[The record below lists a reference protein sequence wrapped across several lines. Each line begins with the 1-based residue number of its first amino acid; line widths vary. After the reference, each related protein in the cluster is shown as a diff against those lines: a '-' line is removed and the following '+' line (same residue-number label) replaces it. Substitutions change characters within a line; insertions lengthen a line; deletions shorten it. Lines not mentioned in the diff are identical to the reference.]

1 MLFRSVFI
9 SFEGIE
15 GSGKSTQ
22 IELIEELIKSKGYQ
36 VKKLREPGTTELGE
50 KIRNIFLEKTT
61 ENVDPITEAFL
72 LYASRK
78 HLDQNFLRQSLS
90 DGAIVIADRY
100 ADATMAYQSY
110 GKGLDHNFVKLIHDS
125 SQLLSPDLTFYM
137 DISAELSRERIS
149 DREMDR
155 MESESI
161 HFFKKVREGY
171 LQIAH
176 DNPERVVVLDANKT
190 IDELHESIKKII
202 SNKLNVSLD

>member
-1 MLFRSVFI
+1 MFI

-22 IELIEELIKSKGYQ
+22 IELIEELIRAKGYQ

-61 ENVDPITEAFL
+61 ETVDPITEAFL

-78 HLDQNFLRQSLS
+78 HLDQNFLRQNLS

-100 ADATMAYQSY
+100 ADATLAYQSY

-161 HFFKKVREGY
+161 DFFKKVREGY

-190 IDELHESIKKII
+190 IDELHDSIKKII
-202 SNKLNVSLD
+202 SNKLKVSLD

>member
-1 MLFRSVFI
+1 MFI

-22 IELIEELIKSKGYQ
+22 IELIEELIRAKGYQ

-61 ENVDPITEAFL
+61 ETVDPITEAFL

-78 HLDQNFLRQSLS
+78 HLDQNFSRQNLS

-100 ADATMAYQSY
+100 ADATLAYQSY
-110 GKGLDHNFVKLIHDS
+110 GKGLDHKFVKLIHDS

-161 HFFKKVREGY
+161 DFFKKVREGY

>member
-1 MLFRSVFI
+1 MFI

-22 IELIEELIKSKGYQ
+22 IELIEELIRAKGYQ

-61 ENVDPITEAFL
+61 ETVDPITEAFL

-78 HLDQNFLRQSLS
+78 HLDQNFLRQNLNE
-90 DGAIVIADRY
+90 GAIVIADRY
-100 ADATMAYQSY
+100 ADATLAYQSY

-149 DREMDR
+149 DRERDR

-161 HFFKKVREGY
+161 DFFKKVREGY

-202 SNKLNVSLD
+202 SNKLHVSLD

>member
-1 MLFRSVFI
+1 MFI

-22 IELIEELIKSKGYQ
+22 IELIEELIRAKGYQ

-61 ENVDPITEAFL
+61 ETVDPITEAFL

-78 HLDQNFLRQSLS
+78 HLDQNFLRQNLS

-100 ADATMAYQSY
+100 ADATLAYQSY

>member
-1 MLFRSVFI
+1 MFI

-22 IELIEELIKSKGYQ
+22 IELIEELIRAKGYQ

-61 ENVDPITEAFL
+61 ETVDPITEAFL

-78 HLDQNFLRQSLS
+78 HLDQNFLRHNLN

-100 ADATMAYQSY
+100 ADATLAYQSY
-110 GKGLDHNFVKLIHDS
+110 GKGLDPNFVKLIHDS

-149 DREMDR
+149 DRERDR

-161 HFFKKVREGY
+161 DFFKKVREGY

>member
-1 MLFRSVFI
+1 MFI

-22 IELIEELIKSKGYQ
+22 IELIEELIRAKGYQ

-61 ENVDPITEAFL
+61 ETVDPITEAFL
-72 LYASRK
+72 LYATRK
-78 HLDQNFLRQSLS
+78 HLDQNFLRQNLNE
-90 DGAIVIADRY
+90 GAIVIADRY
-100 ADATMAYQSY
+100 ADATLAYQSY

-137 DISAELSRERIS
+137 DISAELSIERIS
-149 DREMDR
+149 DRERDR

-161 HFFKKVREGY
+161 DFFKKVREGY

>member
-1 MLFRSVFI
+1 MFI

-22 IELIEELIKSKGYQ
+22 IELIEELIRAKGYQ

-61 ENVDPITEAFL
+61 ETVDPITEAFL

-78 HLDQNFLRQSLS
+78 HLDQNFLRQNLS

-100 ADATMAYQSY
+100 ADATLAYQSY

-161 HFFKKVREGY
+161 DFFKKVREGY
-171 LQIAH
+171 LQIDH

>member
-1 MLFRSVFI
+1 MFI

-15 GSGKSTQ
+15 GSGKSTK
-22 IELIEELIKSKGYQ
+22 IELIEELISAKGYQ

-61 ENVDPITEAFL
+61 ETVDPITEAFL

-78 HLDQNFLRQSLS
+78 HLDQNFLRQNLS

-100 ADATMAYQSY
+100 ADATLAYQSY

-161 HFFKKVREGY
+161 DFFKKVREGY
-171 LQIAH
+171 LQIAQ

>member
-1 MLFRSVFI
+1 MFI

-22 IELIEELIKSKGYQ
+22 IELIEELIRAKGYQ

-61 ENVDPITEAFL
+61 ETVDPITEAFL

-78 HLDQNFLRQSLS
+78 HLDQNFLRQNLS

-100 ADATMAYQSY
+100 ADATLAYQSY

-161 HFFKKVREGY
+161 DFFKKVREGY

-176 DNPERVVVLDANKT
+176 DNPERVIVLDANKT

>member
-1 MLFRSVFI
+1 VFI

-22 IELIEELIKSKGYQ
+22 IELIEELIRAKGYQ

-61 ENVDPITEAFL
+61 ETVDPITEAFL

-78 HLDQNFLRQSLS
+78 HLDQNFLRQNLNE
-90 DGAIVIADRY
+90 GAIVIADRY
-100 ADATMAYQSY
+100 ADATLAYQSY

-149 DREMDR
+149 DRERDR

-161 HFFKKVREGY
+161 DFFKKVREGY

>member
-1 MLFRSVFI
+1 MFI

-22 IELIEELIKSKGYQ
+22 IDLIEELIRAKGYQ

-61 ENVDPITEAFL
+61 EIVDPITEAFL

-78 HLDQNFLRQSLS
+78 HLDQNFLRQNLN

-100 ADATMAYQSY
+100 ADATLAYQSY

-161 HFFKKVREGY
+161 DFFKKVREGY
-171 LQIAH
+171 LKIAH

>member
-1 MLFRSVFI
+1 MFI

-22 IELIEELIKSKGYQ
+22 IELIEELIRAKGYQ

-61 ENVDPITEAFL
+61 ETVDPITEAFL

-78 HLDQNFLRQSLS
+78 HLDQNFLRQNLS

-100 ADATMAYQSY
+100 ADATLAYQSY

-161 HFFKKVREGY
+161 DFFKKVREGY

-176 DNPERVVVLDANKT
+176 DNPERVVVLDANKS

-202 SNKLNVSLD
+202 SNKLYVSLD

>member
-1 MLFRSVFI
+1 MFI

-22 IELIEELIKSKGYQ
+22 IELIEELIRAKGYQ

-61 ENVDPITEAFL
+61 ETVDPITEAFL

-78 HLDQNFLRQSLS
+78 HLDQNFLRQNLN

-100 ADATMAYQSY
+100 ADATLAYQSY

-161 HFFKKVREGY
+161 DFFKKVREGY

-190 IDELHESIKKII
+190 IDQLHESIKKII

>member
-1 MLFRSVFI
+1 MFI

-22 IELIEELIKSKGYQ
+22 IELIEELIRAKGYQ

-61 ENVDPITEAFL
+61 ETVDPITEAFL

-78 HLDQNFLRQSLS
+78 HLDQNFLRQNLS

-100 ADATMAYQSY
+100 ADATLAYQSY

-161 HFFKKVREGY
+161 DFFKKVREGY

-176 DNPERVVVLDANKT
+176 DNPERVVVLDANKS

>member
-1 MLFRSVFI
+1 VFI

-22 IELIEELIKSKGYQ
+22 IELIEELIRAKGYQ

-61 ENVDPITEAFL
+61 ETVDPITEAFL

-78 HLDQNFLRQSLS
+78 HLDQNFLRQNLNE
-90 DGAIVIADRY
+90 GAIVIADRY
-100 ADATMAYQSY
+100 ADATLAYQSY

-161 HFFKKVREGY
+161 DFFKKVREGY

>member
-1 MLFRSVFI
+1 VFI

-22 IELIEELIKSKGYQ
+22 IELIEELIRAKGYQ

-50 KIRNIFLEKTT
+50 KIRNIFLEKTNET
-61 ENVDPITEAFL
+61 VDPITEAFL

-78 HLDQNFLRQSLS
+78 HLDQNFLRQNLS

-100 ADATMAYQSY
+100 ADATLAYQSY

-161 HFFKKVREGY
+161 DFFKKVREGY

>member
-1 MLFRSVFI
+1 VFI

-22 IELIEELIKSKGYQ
+22 IELIEELIRAKGYQ

-50 KIRNIFLEKTT
+50 KIRKIFVEKTT
-61 ENVDPITEAFL
+61 ETVDPITEAFL

-78 HLDQNFLRQSLS
+78 HLDQNFLRQNLS

-100 ADATMAYQSY
+100 ADATLAYQSY
-110 GKGLDHNFVKLIHDS
+110 GKGLDHNFVKIIHDS

-161 HFFKKVREGY
+161 DFFKKVREGY

>member
-1 MLFRSVFI
+1 MFI

-22 IELIEELIKSKGYQ
+22 IELIEELIRAKGYQ

-61 ENVDPITEAFL
+61 ETVDPITEAFL

-78 HLDQNFLRQSLS
+78 HLDQNFLRQNLN

-100 ADATMAYQSY
+100 ADATLAYQSY

-161 HFFKKVREGY
+161 DFFKKVREGY

-190 IDELHESIKKII
+190 VDQLHESIKKII

>member
-1 MLFRSVFI
+1 MFI

-22 IELIEELIKSKGYQ
+22 IELIEELIRAKGYQ

-61 ENVDPITEAFL
+61 ETVDPITEAFL

-78 HLDQNFLRQSLS
+78 HLDQNFLRQNLNE
-90 DGAIVIADRY
+90 GAIVIADRY
-100 ADATMAYQSY
+100 ADATLAYQSY
-110 GKGLDHNFVKLIHDS
+110 GKGLDQNFVKLIHDY

-161 HFFKKVREGY
+161 DFFKKVREGY

-176 DNPERVVVLDANKT
+176 DNPGRVVVLDANKT
-190 IDELHESIKKII
+190 VDQLHESIKKII

>member
-1 MLFRSVFI
+1 VFI

-22 IELIEELIKSKGYQ
+22 IELIEELIRAKGYQ

-50 KIRNIFLEKTT
+50 KIRNIFLEKTNET
-61 ENVDPITEAFL
+61 VDPITEAFL

-78 HLDQNFLRQSLS
+78 HLDQNFLRQNLS

-100 ADATMAYQSY
+100 ADATLAYQSY

-161 HFFKKVREGY
+161 DFFKKVREGY

-176 DNPERVVVLDANKT
+176 DNPERVVVLDANKA